1 VLDGNHYRLL
11 PMFIYMVRLLLM
23 TTKMVDNNDK
33 SKDANNTNA
42 RLTTDAT
49 TIYDT
54 LNENLVKFVNEWT
67 KAQPQ
72 YSQAISNLQLDYIDT
87 TRNIINTAISFQK
100 AFNNSNNNSNW
111 NPPVATPYVEQF
123 TKQSNEVVNSMIRTA
138 AVNNQLTTN
147 MLDAARENLRSYN
160 KTIDAVTE
168 FNTSAAKAWNSFFS
182 TAAVQSRQ
190 FFKQ

>member
-1 VLDGNHYRLL
+1 
-11 PMFIYMVRLLLM
+11 MVRLLLM

-42 RLTTDAT
+42 RLTTDAQ

-123 TKQSNEVVNSMIRTA
+123 TKQSNEVVNTMIRTA
-138 AVNNQLTTN
+138 AVNYQLN
-147 MLDAARENLRSYN
+147 N
-160 KTIDAVTE
+160 
-168 FNTSAAKAWNSFFS
+168 
-182 TAAVQSRQ
+182 
-190 FFKQ
+190 

>member
-1 VLDGNHYRLL
+1 MGRV
-11 PMFIYMVRLLLM
+11 LLM

-33 SKDANNTNA
+33 SKDANNT
-42 RLTTDAT
+42 TDAQ

-123 TKQSNEVVNSMIRTA
+123 TKQSNEVVNSMIRTT

-147 MLDAARENLRSYN
+147 LLDAARENLRSYN

-168 FNTSAAKAWNSFFS
+168 FNASAAKAWNSFFS
-182 TAAVQSRQ
+182 TATVQSRQ

>member
-1 VLDGNHYRLL
+1 MLCRSSFSRSILALGNLWVLDGNHYRLL

-33 SKDANNTNA
+33 SKDANNT
-42 RLTTDAT
+42 TDAQ

-87 TRNIINTAISFQK
+87 TRNI
-100 AFNNSNNNSNW
+100 
-111 NPPVATPYVEQF
+111 
-123 TKQSNEVVNSMIRTA
+123 
-138 AVNNQLTTN
+138 
-147 MLDAARENLRSYN
+147 
-160 KTIDAVTE
+160 
-168 FNTSAAKAWNSFFS
+168 
-182 TAAVQSRQ
+182 
-190 FFKQ
+190 

>member
-23 TTKMVDNNDK
+23 TTKMVDNDK
-33 SKDANNTNA
+33 SKDANNTNS
-42 RLTTDAT
+42 RVTTDVQ

-100 AFNNSNNNSNW
+100 ALNNSNNYSNW
-111 NPPVATPYVEQF
+111 NPEVATPYVEQF
-123 TKQSNEVVNSMIRTA
+123 TKQSNEVVTSLIRTA

-190 FFKQ
+190 FFMQ